1 MDSFHRKAQHQD
13 TRMGRDCQFCKRSD
27 PEFGRRD
34 PLDRMVF
41 SELNHTAAGHITENG
56 HSRHRM
62 LEIKIRLLAKEFGIQ
77 PNVA

>member
-1 MDSFHRKAQHQD
+1 MDSFHRKTQHQD
-13 TRMGRDCQFCKRSD
+13 TRMGRDCQFCKRAD

-41 SELNHTAAGHITENG
+41 SELNYTAAGHITENG
-56 HSRHRM
+56 HIRHRM
-62 LEIKIRLLAKEFGIQ
+62 LEIEIRLLAKEFGIQ